1 MRICTYY
8 VRAYTHMH
16 AVCTYTLLGSRRTSL
31 KTKPTAAPQP
41 TPSVSQTAT
50 TTAAAPVSG
59 GINTNMAIQL
69 QQSKQ
74 RLQQLHQQL
83 LMGNQHLKELQ
94 KHPNQEQNIAQL
106 QAKLKLGVQ
115 QYQQLQQGIQ
125 QMTAQLQQQQQQQP
139 VATTQ
144 PPTAVQVKILLLLC
158 VRANVHACAC
168 VHEAA

>member
-1 MRICTYY
+1 
-8 VRAYTHMH
+8 MH

-125 QMTAQLQQQQQQQP
+125 QMTAQLQQQQQP

-144 PPTAVQVKILLLLC
+144 PPTAVQVKIYYYC
-158 VRANVHACAC
+158 VRAYVHACAY
-168 VHEAA
+168 VYEVA